1 MVAVKLTKKRRVFSR
16 HSSSVTFWPLESAFR
31 KSDLYGAAYSA
42 ALRRARKKV
51 AGLVGTQATLPG
63 TMGLVGRREGMPVR
77 SVLGRGLHY
86 SWHWKGKEKAKGD
99 VCSLLPPRGTAG
111 RTPALGTD
119 RPGFQFQLVALTSCE
134 P

>member
-63 TMGLVGRREGMPVR
+63 TMGLVGGEGGDAREVCAGQGSALFMA
-77 SVLGRGLHY
+77 LEGKGEGKGRCVFP
-86 SWHWKGKEKAKGD
+86 S
-99 VCSLLPPRGTAG
+99 
-111 RTPALGTD
+111 TPARDSRKDASFGD
-119 RPGFQFQLVALTSCE
+119 RQTWVPIPACGAN
-134 P
+134 